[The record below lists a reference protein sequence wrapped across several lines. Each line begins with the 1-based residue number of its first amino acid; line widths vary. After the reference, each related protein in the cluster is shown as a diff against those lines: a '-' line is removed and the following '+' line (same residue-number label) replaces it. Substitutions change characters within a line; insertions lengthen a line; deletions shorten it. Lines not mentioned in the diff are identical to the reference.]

1 MFIWKELEPLSLH
14 LECVW
19 SLPRSRA
26 ICDDINLW
34 PVYGVTELSQEVQS
48 YLFDLTRGGPF
59 SHFRTTIWI
68 KLDIIQITPCVLAHA
83 SADLVVMWELWSLV
97 RADTPIKTSSTTS
110 TSVLSSEIWMIDCDS
125 YVFFNQMPLSFI
137 EKREHFAWP

>member
-1 MFIWKELEPLSLH
+1 MFIWKELEALGWN

-26 ICDDINLW
+26 ICDEINLW

-59 SHFRTTIWI
+59 GHFWAMFRI

-83 SADLVVMWELWSLV
+83 SADLVVMWELWSLM
-97 RADTPIKTSSTTS
+97 RPDTPIKTSSTTS
-110 TSVLSSEIWMIDCDS
+110 TSILSSEIWMINCDS
-125 YVFFNQMPLSFI
+125 HVFLNQMPLSFI
-137 EKREHFAWP
+137 EKFDHFAWP